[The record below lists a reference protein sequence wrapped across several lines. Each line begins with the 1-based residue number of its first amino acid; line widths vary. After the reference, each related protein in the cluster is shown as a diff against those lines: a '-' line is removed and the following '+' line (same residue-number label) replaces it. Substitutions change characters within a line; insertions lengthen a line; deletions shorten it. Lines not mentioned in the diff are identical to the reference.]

1 MINPQFYEIRRLEN
15 FASLSD
21 LHRFCLDHVSEQVER
36 WMPIILLTADGEIC
50 LLPGDEL
57 YLEDSY
63 FVENVMFTEKRTEE
77 LMKEGKK
84 FH

>member
-1 MINPQFYEIRRLEN
+1 MFYKIT
-15 FASLSD
+15 
-21 LHRFCLDHVSEQVER
+21 VE
-36 WMPIILLTADGEIC
+36 LKYYFS
-50 LLPGDEL
+50 GDEL

>member
-1 MINPQFYEIRRLEN
+1 MFYKIT
-15 FASLSD
+15 
-21 LHRFCLDHVSEQVER
+21 VE
-36 WMPIILLTADGEIC
+36 LKYYFS
-50 LLPGDEL
+50 GDEL

-63 FVENVMFTEKRTEE
+63 FVENVMFTEKRTKE